1 MTIAL
6 SEIGELFCS
15 ILESNAQQ
23 GASTQVPQT
32 ASAPPLLE
40 LLYSVVDPAAEIRHS
55 ALHPSRWRPDYN
67 ELTILVHV
75 HQLQKG

>member
-6 SEIGELFCS
+6 SEIGKLFCS
-15 ILESNAQQ
+15 ILESNAEQ

-55 ALHPSRWRPDYN
+55 ASHPSRCRPGYMN
-67 ELTILVHV
+67 SPYFF